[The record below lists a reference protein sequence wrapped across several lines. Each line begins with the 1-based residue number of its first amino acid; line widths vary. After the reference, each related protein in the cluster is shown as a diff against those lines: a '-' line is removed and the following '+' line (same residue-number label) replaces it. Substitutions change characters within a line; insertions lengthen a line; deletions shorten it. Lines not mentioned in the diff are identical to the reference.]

1 MPDEKTP
8 RLVLAAMRRYEVRK
22 RRFVWEYGGGRAD
35 LDFNFHTPKVINSR
49 IIIQQLFIILLL
61 GFKIS

>member
-8 RLVLAAMRRYEVRK
+8 RLVLAAMRRNEIRK
-22 RRFVWEYGGGRAD
+22 RRFVGEYGGGRAD

-49 IIIQQLFIILLL
+49 IIIQ
-61 GFKIS
+61 